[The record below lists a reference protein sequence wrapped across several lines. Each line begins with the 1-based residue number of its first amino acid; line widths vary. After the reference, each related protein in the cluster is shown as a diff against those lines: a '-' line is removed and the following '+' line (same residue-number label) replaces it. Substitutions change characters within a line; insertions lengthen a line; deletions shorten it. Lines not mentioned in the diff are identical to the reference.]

1 MDAAGTGGMGTDG
14 TGVQLLRA
22 VLMVG
27 GTGVV
32 QVFAQLVLGYMM
44 LILPHP
50 RASSRPTFFMLAHS
64 VVAVL
69 VLMAGHML
77 QVTLW
82 ALLYHFDW
90 GEFRTFGEAL
100 YFSLASFTTVGASEF
115 TLSSGHR
122 MVGALESAAGML
134 MFGWSTALLVRVVL
148 RTDPIG
154 GRRDGS

>member
-1 MDAAGTGGMGTDG
+1 MEDETGMRLVRGALMIGA
-14 TGVQLLRA
+14 TGI
-22 VLMVG
+22 
-27 GTGVV
+27 V
-32 QVFAQLVLGYMM
+32 QVFAQLVLSRMM
-44 LILPHP
+44 EILPHP

-90 GEFRTFGEAL
+90 GEFKTFGSAL
-100 YFSLASFTTVGASEF
+100 YFSLASFTTVGANELQ
-115 TLSSGHR
+115 LSPGHR

-134 MFGWSTALLVRVVL
+134 MFGWSTALLVRVVQ
-148 RTDPIG
+148 RTDKG
-154 GRRDGS
+154 GTP